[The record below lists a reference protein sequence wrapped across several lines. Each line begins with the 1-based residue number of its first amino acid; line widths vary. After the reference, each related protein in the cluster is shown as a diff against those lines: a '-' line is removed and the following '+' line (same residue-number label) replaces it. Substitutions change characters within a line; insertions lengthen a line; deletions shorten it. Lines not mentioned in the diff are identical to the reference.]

1 MEIIIYGKEG
11 CILCDKTRMLCQIQ
25 SLPFQYLT
33 VGSDITVEALQ
44 AKVGEPVRSLPQ
56 IFVQR
61 DGANDYVGG
70 YEALRDMLKT
80 SSARPHAVAY

>member
-80 SSARPHAVAY
+80 SGARAQAVAY

>member
-11 CILCDKTRMLCQIQ
+11 CTLCDKTRMLCQIQ

-33 VGSDITVEALQ
+33 VGSDITVEGLQ

-56 IFVQR
+56 IFVQQ
-61 DGANDYVGG
+61 GGTQDYVGG
-70 YEALRDMLKT
+70 YDALRDMLK
-80 SSARPHAVAY
+80 SGARQQATAY

>member
-11 CILCDKTRMLCQIQ
+11 CTLCDKTRMLCQIQ

-33 VGSDITVEALQ
+33 VGSDITVEGLQ

-61 DGANDYVGG
+61 DGAHDYVGG
-70 YEALRDMLKT
+70 YDALRDMLK
-80 SSARPHAVAY
+80 SGARQQATAY

>member
-11 CILCDKTRMLCQIQ
+11 CTLCDKTRMLCQIQ
-25 SLPFQYLT
+25 SLPFQYHT
-33 VGSDITVEALQ
+33 VGSDITVDALQ

-61 DGANDYVGG
+61 DGADNYVGG
-70 YEALRDMLKT
+70 YDALRDMLKT
-80 SSARPHAVAY
+80 SGARQHSAAY

>member
-11 CILCDKTRMLCQIQ
+11 CTLCDKTRMLCQIQ

-56 IFVQR
+56 IFVQQ
-61 DGANDYVGG
+61 GGTHDYVGG
-70 YEALRDMLKT
+70 YDALRDMLKT
-80 SSARPHAVAY
+80 SGARQQAAAY

>member
-61 DGANDYVGG
+61 DSANDYVGG

-80 SSARPHAVAY
+80 SGARAQAVAY

>member
-11 CILCDKTRMLCQIQ
+11 CVLCDKTRMLCQIQ

-44 AKVGEPVRSLPQ
+44 AKVGQPVRSLPQ
-56 IFVQR
+56 IFVQK
-61 DGANDYVGG
+61 GETNDYVGG
-70 YEALRDMLKT
+70 YDSLRDMLKT
-80 SSARPHAVAY
+80 NGARQQAAVY